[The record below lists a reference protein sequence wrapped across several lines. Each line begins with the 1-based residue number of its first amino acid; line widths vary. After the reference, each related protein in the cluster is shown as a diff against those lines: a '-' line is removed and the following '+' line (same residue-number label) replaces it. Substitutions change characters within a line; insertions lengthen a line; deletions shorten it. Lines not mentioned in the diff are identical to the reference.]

1 MTVTTK
7 MNAISKKS
15 DDVPSTASL
24 KTVSPTPLSPLPAFG
39 DSVLFLPSCDLVDS
53 NIVSVVSDRGRCEVS
68 RMEGT
73 LLSGVLVLG
82 CVVRDTGSAL
92 DTSLLIVAVDSSVCV
107 SLTGRVV
114 GPTVMSGV
122 AVVSVVITSK

>member
-1 MTVTTK
+1 
-7 MNAISKKS
+7 
-15 DDVPSTASL
+15 
-24 KTVSPTPLSPLPAFG
+24 
-39 DSVLFLPSCDLVDS
+39 
-53 NIVSVVSDRGRCEVS
+53 
-68 RMEGT
+68 MEGT